1 MKNLLL
7 RQILDTI
14 CFLPIILL
22 VGVKFFVIP
31 AMGGYLL
38 LYFLFAGGW
47 NDATFVPYVRTFFTA
62 VAPTVLLI
70 GTVYL
75 VNKFHSL
82 ARN

>member
-1 MKNLLL
+1 MKNRRL
-7 RQILDTI
+7 RQIFETI

-38 LYFLFAGGW
+38 LYFLFAGDW
-47 NDATFVPYVRTFFTA
+47 NDATFAPYVRTFFTV

-70 GTVYL
+70 GVVYL